1 MSSVRFVGLEKTFGE
16 VDVLRG
22 IDLEVGSGEFLVLV
36 GPSGCGKSTLLRC
49 LAGLEQ
55 PTAGQIFIDDD
66 RVDVLKPQDRDVAMV
81 FQSYALYPHMT
92 VAQNMGF
99 ALRLRKKPQA
109 DIDRAV
115 HEAAEMLNLEDLLSR
130 MPAELSG
137 GQRQRVAM
145 GRAVVRR
152 PRVFLFD
159 EPLSNLDASL
169 RGQLRIELKRLH
181 QSLGTTM
188 VYVTHDQTEAMTLAD
203 RIAVLNGGRLQQLAT
218 PGEIYG
224 MPTNRFVAGFMG
236 TPPMSFLEGLEPGVV
251 VGVRPH
257 EVRLGEGRLEGKVQL
272 VEPMGSEAFVHL
284 SLGTDRLVARSVRP
298 PQVGETLNV
307 ALGRTYR
314 FCPQT
319 GEVLPSK

>member
-1 MSSVRFVGLEKTFGE
+1 MSAVRFDGLRKRFGDVE
-16 VDVLRG
+16 VLKG
-22 IDLEVGSGEFLVLV
+22 IDLTIESGEFLVLV

-55 PTAGQIFIDDD
+55 PSDGQIFIGDQ
-66 RVDVLKPQDRDVAMV
+66 RVDRLRPQDRDVAMV

-92 VAQNMGF
+92 VAENMGF
-99 ALRLRKKPQA
+99 ALRLRKQPEAEISK
-109 DIDRAV
+109 AV
-115 HEAAEMLNLEDLLSR
+115 QDAAKMLDLDMLLDR
-130 MPAELSG
+130 MPSELSG

-159 EPLSNLDASL
+159 EPLSNLDAAL
-169 RGQLRIELKRLH
+169 RAQLRIELKRLH

-188 VYVTHDQTEAMTLAD
+188 VYVTHDQVEAMTLAD
-203 RIAVLNGGRLQQLAT
+203 RIAVLDQGVLQQLDT

-224 MPTNRFVAGFMG
+224 NPSNQFVAGFMG
-236 TPPMSFLEGLEPGVV
+236 TPPMCFLHALEPDVV

-257 EVRLGEGRLEGKVQL
+257 QVHLGEGPLEGMVRL

-284 SLGTDRLVARSVRP
+284 AMGEDTLIARVTSPPSVGERIALSLGD
-298 PQVGETLNV
+298 
-307 ALGRTYR
+307 TYR
-314 FCPQT
+314 FEPGT
-319 GEVLPSK
+319 GSRRV